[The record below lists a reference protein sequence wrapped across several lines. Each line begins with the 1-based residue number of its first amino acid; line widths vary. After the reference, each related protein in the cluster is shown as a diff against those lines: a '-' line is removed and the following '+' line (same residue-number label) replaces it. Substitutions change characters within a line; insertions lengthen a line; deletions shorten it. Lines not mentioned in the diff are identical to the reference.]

1 MAAKRAPPKTAPA
14 SAHDAHSRPQHP
26 HNPPPPR
33 PRRHTYTRAIADL
46 DAGHLPGWAATK
58 APPIAIKYWR
68 LPEGAMLRDVL
79 LAVRADEAI
88 HRDANHVFG
97 SLPNNAQNPF
107 ARG

>member
-1 MAAKRAPPKTAPA
+1 
-14 SAHDAHSRPQHP
+14 
-26 HNPPPPR
+26 
-33 PRRHTYTRAIADL
+33 
-46 DAGHLPGWAATK
+46 
-58 APPIAIKYWR
+58 
-68 LPEGAMLRDVL
+68 MLRDVL